1 MFTIHPQDGLMRIS
15 NSLQLFCSFLFG
27 VCIFAQSQSAPPAA
41 SPSYSGSSVAD
52 AARANREKNRATVRV
67 RPEDAQEL
75 FASVDKI
82 LDFVSRDTGYARRT
96 PVKREILSRE
106 KFQKEFAGHASEQ
119 EQQRQQQL
127 IEQSEI
133 VMKKFG
139 LLPPAFTLKGYAST
153 EAPKMLAAFYRF
165 SDKTMYLFDWI
176 PLESQKHIM
185 AHELTHA
192 LQDQNFDLTKFMI
205 RKPEANRP
213 TTPTMSLT
221 KTDDSERSTAYR
233 AVMEGQAS
241 LVEAEYILHQA
252 GATEE
257 MDTAFLD
264 RIRNELGN
272 REKPVYVHAAPRI
285 LMESIMFPYNEG
297 ALFELEVLHKTGR
310 KAAFAGVFAR
320 PPIST
325 HEILEPDAYLAQK
338 RMPDFTIPDL
348 QPILAGAFE
357 PYDTGSIGEFD
368 VQVMAE
374 EFGRE
379 NDLYS
384 VVPFWNGGGYVAVKK
399 TGIKDELTTADVG
412 LLYLSNWKS
421 LQAAKRFAQI
431 YKAAL
436 HKRVQVLSEQ
446 VLEPTDCEENKNC
459 MAPLWAARVVTSE
472 GPVFIEVWPGNK
484 LFIAHSFDDKTVSLL
499 RNLVLN
505 PPQTAQMIPLK
516 RELSMTLYNS
526 PVFAALQ
533 EQLGQQVQQQ
543 ILQSLTGSP
552 LASNH

>member
-1 MFTIHPQDGLMRIS
+1 MRLGNLRHLLRPNPVTHALLCLIFLGACGL
-15 NSLQLFCSFLFG
+15 
-27 VCIFAQSQSAPPAA
+27 AQSQTPFAAPVPD
-41 SPSYSGSSVAD
+41 SEPSVAD
-52 AARANREKNRATVRV
+52 AARANREKNRAVVRV

-75 FASVDKI
+75 FASVDHI
-82 LDFVSRDTGYARRT
+82 LDFVSRDTGYARRN

-106 KFQKEFAGHASEQ
+106 KFQKEFAGHASDE

-192 LQDQNFDLTKFMI
+192 LQDQNFDLTKFML

-213 TTPTMSLT
+213 TMPTMSLT
-221 KTDDSERSTAYR
+221 NTDDSERSAAYR

-252 GATEE
+252 GAPED
-257 MDTAFLD
+257 MGPQLLD
-264 RIRNELGN
+264 RIRNQMEN
-272 REKPVYVHAAPRI
+272 RDKPVYVHAAPRV
-285 LMESIMFPYNEG
+285 LMESIAFPYNEG
-297 ALFELEVLHKTGR
+297 SVFELEVLHKAGR

-338 RMPDFTIPDL
+338 RVPDFTIPDL
-348 QPILAGAFE
+348 RPVLGSTFE
-357 PYDTGSIGEFD
+357 PYDTGSMGEFD

-399 TGIKDELTTADVG
+399 AGLKGEVTTADIG
-412 LLYLSNWKS
+412 LLYVSNWKS
-421 LQAAKRFAQI
+421 PQAAKRFAQI

-436 HKRVQVLSEQ
+436 PKRVQVLSEQ
-446 VLEPTDCEENKNC
+446 VLDPTDCEEIKNC
-459 MAPLWAARVVTSE
+459 MAPLWAARVETSE

-484 LFIAHSFDDKTVSLL
+484 LFISHTFDDKTVSQL

-505 PPQTAQMIPLK
+505 PPQTAHMIPLK
-516 RELSMTLYNS
+516 RELSMRLYDA
-526 PVFAALQ
+526 PAFAALQ
-533 EQLGQQVQQQ
+533 KQVGQQVQQQ
-543 ILQSLTGSP
+543 MLQSLTR
-552 LASNH
+552 N